1 MIASVERGRNGI
13 MLIDRE
19 FAADQIELAIKEID
33 EPYVRSSQSWID
45 DVSGQDIHITVTVWK
60 DDDETD

>member
-1 MIASVERGRNGI
+1 ME
-13 MLIDRE
+13 MELIDRE